1 MKKYSKEDTRR
12 LFCAYSLPLPF
23 GESILK
29 PRNSRTSVRV
39 QRILDSYKNGHVLLD
54 EGSTEFW
61 KGVLTIRL
69 ELSERVFYIY

>member
-39 QRILDSYKNGHVLLD
+39 QGSLDSCKNGHILLD
-54 EGSTEFW
+54 EGSIEFW
-61 KGVLTIRL
+61 KGVLTIRV
-69 ELSERVFYIY
+69 ELSERVLYVY